1 MFKRLRRNYG
11 LIWTLFVYSSSSETL
26 ASRKMENKIKKAG
39 SSQPS
44 TSTALSPNVKSQ
56 RLEKPVHEIHHV
68 DLLSASS
75 KVLVIGDDDDNDE
88 DDLPPMLYSSE
99 QKMHS
104 RQKVLADKS
113 PASSMVECPL
123 CNCLFPAKE
132 VEFHAAFCTGHSD
145 TKTIIVQPEVEL
157 MQCPICS
164 KLFPVSQ
171 IEQHADECVE
181 ATITECNNNI
191 RREPVTT

>member
-1 MFKRLRRNYG
+1 
-11 LIWTLFVYSSSSETL
+11 
-26 ASRKMENKIKKAG
+26 MENKNKK
-39 SSQPS
+39 PS

-56 RLEKPVHEIHHV
+56 RFEKPVDERHHV
-68 DLLSASS
+68 DLPSTSS
-75 KVLVIGDDDDNDE
+75 NVLVVGDDE

-113 PASSMVECPL
+113 PASSLVECPL
-123 CNCLFPAKE
+123 CSCLFPAKE
-132 VEFHAAFCTGHSD
+132 VEFHAAFCTGDSD
-145 TKTIIVQPEVEL
+145 TKSSVVEPEVEL

-171 IEQHADECVE
+171 IEQHADECIE
-181 ATITECNNNI
+181 ATITEYNTNI
-191 RREPVTT
+191 RREHVTT